1 VPSIDL
7 LDNVV
12 GIGGPGDGFGFAV
25 VFADVSLDGGL
36 QVDQRAEDAALQSP
50 ADEGGKEGF
59 HRIGPGAGSRREMKH
74 PAGVLGEPGAHFG
87 MLVGGVVVEDG
98 MDEFAGRYDL
108 LDAVEETDE
117 HLVVMSRH
125 ALTNEGAVED
135 IERGGQGG
143 RARSDIIVGHCPGA
157 ALLYRLTRLGAVEC
171 LNLRLLVDRQNQ
183 TMGRRV

>member
-1 VPSIDL
+1 MPSIDL

-74 PAGVLGEPGAHFG
+74 PVGVPGEPGAHFG

-135 IERGGQGG
+135 IERGEQRG
-143 RARSDIIVGHCPGA
+143 RAVPDIIVGHRSSPP
-157 ALLYRLTRLGAVEC
+157 LLHR
-171 LNLRLLVDRQNQ
+171 
-183 TMGRRV
+183 

>member
-74 PAGVLGEPGAHFG
+74 PAGCRASQARTLGC
-87 MLVGGVVVEDG
+87 LW
-98 MDEFAGRYDL
+98 
-108 LDAVEETDE
+108 
-117 HLVVMSRH
+117 
-125 ALTNEGAVED
+125 
-135 IERGGQGG
+135 
-143 RARSDIIVGHCPGA
+143 A
-157 ALLYRLTRLGAVEC
+157 A
-171 LNLRLLVDRQNQ
+171 
-183 TMGRRV
+183 